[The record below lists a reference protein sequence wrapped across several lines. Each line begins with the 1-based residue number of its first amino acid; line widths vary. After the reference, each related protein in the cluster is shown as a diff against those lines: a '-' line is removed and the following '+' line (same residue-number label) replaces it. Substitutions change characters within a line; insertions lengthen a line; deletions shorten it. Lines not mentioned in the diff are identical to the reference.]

1 MDNGDSYLS
10 VLSVIVFPPGISI
23 NDTVIHVANGNLPFG
38 GVGNSGMGS
47 YHGKASFDAFTH
59 KRSVMERGTFVEF
72 NIRFAPYKEKIN
84 ILKKIMK

>member
-1 MDNGDSYLS
+1 M
-10 VLSVIVFPPGISI
+10 VL
-23 NDTVIHVANGNLPFG
+23 
-38 GVGNSGMGS
+38 GS